1 MKFKV
6 FRTKFFKECS
16 DIWKETL
23 SEIYNLILKLPRQIQ
38 KCINN
43 LKVNTLKKI
52 QTFSYSKV
60 IINVLLTF
68 IFPIILFSIP
78 ILQNDQSRFTVNFM
92 DKIKSGVLFS
102 TSISILATIISSYL
116 DGASVQENNEKKQI
130 KDLNH
135 LLPII
140 LIVFL
145 LTFMGA
151 FYYGKIEEKALLNS
165 IGMKIQICLYIAVQ
179 IIYGLADSII
189 KNSPVLEIT
198 SAAEVIKGMQKT
210 EHIVHE
216 LSDKTD
222 DPSFQDSLG
231 NKEI

>member
-1 MKFKV
+1 MKFEE
-6 FRTKFFKECS
+6 FKE
-16 DIWKETL
+16 KL
-23 SEIYNLILKLPRQIQ
+23 SEEWLEIWGETVSMTYELIIKLPKKIQ
-38 KCINN
+38 TFIR
-43 LKVNTLKKI
+43 TLKIKVRKQI

-60 IINVLLTF
+60 IINVVLTF

-78 ILQNDQSRFTVNFM
+78 ILQNDQSRFMVNFR
-92 DKIKSGVLFS
+92 DKIRSGVLFS

-116 DGASVQENNEKKQI
+116 DGASVKENNEKKQI

-140 LIVFL
+140 LIAFL

-165 IGMKIQICLYIAVQ
+165 IGMKIQIGLYIAVQ

-189 KNSPVLEIT
+189 KNSPMLEIT
-198 SAAEVIKGMQKT
+198 PTAELNKAIKKRDDRVQDLVGKT
-210 EHIVHE
+210 SNPDI
-216 LSDKTD
+216 
-222 DPSFQDSLG
+222 QDILG
-231 NKEI
+231 KKEI

>member
-1 MKFKV
+1 MKFEE
-6 FRTKFFKECS
+6 FKE
-16 DIWKETL
+16 KL
-23 SEIYNLILKLPRQIQ
+23 SEEWLEIWGETVSMTYELIIKLPKKIQ
-38 KCINN
+38 TFIR
-43 LKVNTLKKI
+43 TLKIKVRKQI

-60 IINVLLTF
+60 IINVVLTF

-78 ILQNDQSRFTVNFM
+78 ILQNDQSRFMVNFM
-92 DKIKSGVLFS
+92 DKIRSGVLFS

-116 DGASVQENNEKKQI
+116 DGASVKENNEKKQI

-140 LIVFL
+140 LIAFL

-165 IGMKIQICLYIAVQ
+165 IGMKIQIGLYIAVQ

-189 KNSPVLEIT
+189 KNSPMLEIT
-198 SAAEVIKGMQKT
+198 PTAELNKAIKKRDDRVQDLVGKT
-210 EHIVHE
+210 SNPDI
-216 LSDKTD
+216 
-222 DPSFQDSLG
+222 QDILG
-231 NKEI
+231 KKEI